1 MIKTLQRRFALSRQG
16 AVDLIKGCIACVVQ
30 DISFMLPVGLLYY
43 FVIDAMNGNLNGS
56 RIAFYAVGSLV
67 CLCLIFIATW
77 FQYNATYL
85 ATYVESGVRR
95 ISLAEQL
102 RKIPLSFFGKK
113 DLADLTNSI
122 MGDCATLET
131 AFSHYVPA
139 LAGSLISTTLIA
151 ICLFAIDFRMA
162 LAAVWVLPIAFTI
175 TLFSARIQEYFN
187 RKSVAANVALESGV
201 QECIESLQDLKSNN
215 AEERYLK
222 GLDKKIDYVEKRHII
237 TELGTALFVVSS
249 TLILKFGIA
258 TVALVGSAL
267 LIRGE
272 IDIPLFFMFLLVAS
286 RLYAPLEGALQ
297 NLAAVISTK
306 TNINRMNEIF
316 DQPIQTGSNT
326 MTNQGY
332 DIVFDHVGFAYKPGE
347 TVLKDVSFTAKQGEV
362 TALVGPSGGG
372 KTTVSRLAA
381 RFWDINK
388 GKITVGGMDIS
399 KIDPETL
406 LSLYSIVFQDVTLFN
421 NTIMENI
428 RIGRKDATDEEVIAA
443 ARLAN
448 CEEFA
453 VKLPD
458 GFYSMI
464 GENGCELSGGER
476 QRISIA
482 RAFLKNA
489 PIILLDEATASLD
502 VENETLIQAALSRL
516 IKDKTVLVIAHRM
529 RTVSGADKVVVLSD
543 GSVAEQGTQE
553 KLMNTGKIYPHMVKL
568 QMISGD
574 WGI

>member
-1 MIKTLQRRFALSRQG
+1 MIQKLQRRFALSRQG

-30 DISFMLPVGLLYY
+30 DISFMFPVGLLY
-43 FVIDAMNGNLNGS
+43 FLVIDMMNGGVTGS
-56 RIAFYAVGSLV
+56 RVVFYVAGTLV
-67 CLCLIFIATW
+67 CLCFIFIATW

-187 RKSVAANVALESGV
+187 HKSVAANVALESGV
-201 QECIESLQDLKSNN
+201 QECIESLQNLKSNN

-272 IDIPLFFMFLLVAS
+272 IDIPIFFMFLLVAS

-332 DIVFDHVGFAYKPGE
+332 DIVFDHVGFAYNTGE

-543 GSVAEQGTQE
+543 GSVAEQGLPGE
-553 KLMNTGKIYPHMVKL
+553 LMNAGKIYPHMVKL
-568 QMISGD
+568 QMISQD

>member
-43 FVIDAMNGNLNGS
+43 FVIDTMNGNLNGS

-95 ISLAEQL
+95 ISLAERL

-151 ICLFAIDFRMA
+151 ICLFAYDWRMA
-162 LAAVWVLPIAFTI
+162 LAVWVLPIAFTI
-175 TLFSARIQEYFN
+175 TFFSARIQEYFN
-187 RKSVAANVALESGV
+187 CKSVAANVALESGV

-215 AEERYLK
+215 AEESYLK

-258 TVALVGSAL
+258 TVALVGSTL

-306 TNINRMNEIF
+306 TNIDRMNEIL
-316 DQPIQTGSNT
+316 DQPIQTGE
-326 MTNQGY
+326 NQLINKGY
-332 DIVFDHVGFAYKPGE
+332 DIVFDHVGFAYNTGE

-372 KTTVSRLAA
+372 KTTVSRLAS

-399 KIDPETL
+399 KIEPETL

-453 VKLPD
+453 EKLPD
-458 GFYSMI
+458 GYNSMI

-482 RAFLKNA
+482 RAFLKNS

-529 RTVSGADKVVVLSD
+529 RTVSGADKVVVLSN
-543 GSVAEQGTQE
+543 GTVAEQGTPE

-568 QMISGD
+568 QMISQD